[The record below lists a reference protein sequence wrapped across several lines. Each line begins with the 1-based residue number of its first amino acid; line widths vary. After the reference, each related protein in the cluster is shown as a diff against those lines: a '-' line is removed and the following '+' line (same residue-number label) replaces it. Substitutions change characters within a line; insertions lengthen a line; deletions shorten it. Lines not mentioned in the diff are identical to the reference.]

1 LHPADGKKMCGA
13 LGNSLAAARAA
24 PYDQKNR
31 SFEMRSSS
39 RESVCTMGPTEGYAM
54 AAKSEHGKID
64 GGQESHPAY
73 EPLHPREPSQPAPLE
88 IHNHVPQFD
97 APGEREALLAHL
109 FKVSSDGVVL
119 HELLPSPQKGR
130 FIDVNDRMCRMLGYT
145 REEVLKLTLLE
156 ILGEEARNAI
166 PETLRRLWQSG
177 RLLFQTT
184 LIRKD
189 GQPMPVEVSVDTLE
203 FRQRR
208 MTLTVVRDITERKR
222 LQDQASR
229 CQNRLQEE
237 VRTQTEELRDALGR
251 LQEEMAR
258 RALVETEL
266 RKRSQMLEAF
276 FRHTITP
283 LAFLDQHFNFIR
295 VNGAYAHAAGK
306 SPEYF
311 VGKNHFALYPQ
322 EETEAVFQR
331 AVRTRQ
337 PYCAYAQPLA
347 YPAQP
352 ERGVTYWDW
361 RLTPLCDDSGEVQF
375 LVLSLD
381 DVTERQN
388 AIHELENRARQL
400 QRVTL
405 EMQDAEDRERRR
417 LAEILHGDLQQ
428 TLAAAKFQLGMLDG
442 RVRSDA
448 DLAETVREVKQMLK
462 DAIEK
467 SRTLSHELG
476 PAVLSQS
483 GLDDTFAWLAHQMES
498 KHGLVVHVQTRG
510 PVPSPSEP
518 VRMFLYRAAQEI
530 LFNVIKHAEVSE
542 AKLRLKRVRNQLRL
556 TISDKGQGFDLR
568 CLAHTAGFGLLSVR
582 ERAELLGG
590 RMKIKS
596 ATGKGSTFL
605 IAVPDAAE
613 AEESRH

>member
-1 LHPADGKKMCGA
+1 
-13 LGNSLAAARAA
+13 
-24 PYDQKNR
+24 
-31 SFEMRSSS
+31 
-39 RESVCTMGPTEGYAM
+39 M
-54 AAKSEHGKID
+54 AAKSEHGKTD

-73 EPLHPREPSQPAPLE
+73 ERLHPREPARPAGPE
-88 IHNHVPQFD
+88 IRDHPPQFE

-109 FKVSSDGVVL
+109 FKVSSDGIVL

-130 FIDVNDRMCRMLGYT
+130 FLDVNDRMCRMLGYA
-145 REEVLKLTLLE
+145 RAEVLKLTLFE
-156 ILGEEARNAI
+156 ILGEEARGAI
-166 PETLRRLWQSG
+166 PETLRRLWESG
-177 RLLFQTT
+177 RLLFETT

-189 GQPMPVEVSVDTLE
+189 GQPLPVEVSVDTVE

-222 LQDQASR
+222 LQDQA
-229 CQNRLQEE
+229 NRWKERLEEE

-251 LQEEMAR
+251 LQGEMAQ

-283 LAFLDQHFNFIR
+283 LAFLDRHFNFVR
-295 VNGAYAHAAGK
+295 VNEAYAHAAGK
-306 SPEYF
+306 GPEYF
-311 VGKNHFALYPQ
+311 AGKNHFALYPH
-322 EETEAVFQR
+322 EETEAVFRQT
-331 AVRTRQ
+331 VRTRQ
-337 PYCAYAQPLA
+337 AYHAYAQPLT
-347 YPAQP
+347 YPDQP

-361 RLTPLCDDSGEVQF
+361 RLTPLCDDSGDVQF

-388 AIHELENRARQL
+388 AIDELEQRARQL
-400 QRVTL
+400 QQVTL
-405 EMQDAEDRERRR
+405 EMLEAEDRERKR
-417 LAEILHGDLQQ
+417 LAEILHDDLQQ
-428 TLAAAKFQLGMLDG
+428 TLAAAKFQLGLLDG
-442 RVRSDA
+442 RVRSDE
-448 DLAETVREVKQMLK
+448 DLVETVRQVKQMLK

-467 SRTLSHELG
+467 SRNLSHELG
-476 PAVLSQS
+476 PAVLSQC
-483 GLDDTFAWLAHQMES
+483 GLDDTFEWLAQQMES

-510 PVPSPSEP
+510 PIHSPSEP

-568 CLAHTAGFGLLSVR
+568 SLAHTAGFGLLSVR

-590 RMKIKS
+590 RMRIKS
-596 ATGKGSTFL
+596 AMGKGSTFL
-605 IAVPDAAE
+605 IAVPDAAADVE
-613 AEESRH
+613 HSGQ